1 MSKTDQK
8 KIIAL
13 QKALK
18 IAKDALEKIGH
29 GHYRGYPDG
38 VALDALTEIQSVE
51 TQARPP
57 QLQGLLGH

>member
-8 KIIAL
+8 KIIVL

-18 IAKDALEKIGH
+18 IAKDALEKIGY
-29 GHYRGYPDG
+29 GHYHTDHEGIALE
-38 VALDALTEIQSVE
+38 ALDEVRAVE